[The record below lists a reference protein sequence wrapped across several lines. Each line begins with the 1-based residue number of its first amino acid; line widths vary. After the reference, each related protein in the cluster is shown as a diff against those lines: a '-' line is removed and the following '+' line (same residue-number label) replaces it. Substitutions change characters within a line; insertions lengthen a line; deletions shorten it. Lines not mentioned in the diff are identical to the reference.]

1 MSRHAAPG
9 EWAHTHL
16 AQLFG
21 ISNVTLGRYLNG
33 LSYPTVQSM
42 QKFEIVLGWP
52 AREQMDLIPPYW
64 TWPDQPV
71 STSYKPQ
78 GNPTDLRYAL
88 KLRQVLN
95 EWGQANPRTL
105 GVREVRL
112 HPSLDA
118 KRRGGGRPRL
128 GRPPKS

>member
-1 MSRHAAPG
+1 MRHARPG

-21 ISNVTLGRYLNG
+21 TSNVALGRYLNG
-33 LSYPTVQSM
+33 LSYPTVGMM

-52 AREQMDLIPPYW
+52 AREQIDLIPPYW

-71 STSYKPQ
+71 SSQYKPQ
-78 GNPTDLRYAL
+78 GQPTDLRYAM

-95 EWGQANPRTL
+95 EWQESNPRTL
-105 GVREVRL
+105 DLREIRL
-112 HPSLDA
+112 DPRLQA
-118 KRRGGGRPRL
+118 KARGGGRPR
-128 GRPPKS
+128 GRPKQSS